1 MDLDHVSPLNLHK
14 TSGEVLLNQES
25 ALGAQGIL
33 LPHSLTFVYRKI
45 PTSQGSGKGGL
56 GAAAWGSSPE
66 RGCGN
71 QLRMEGLCG
80 SWLYPWE
87 QKTECGE
94 VPWPV
99 TGGMGFR

>member
-1 MDLDHVSPLNLHK
+1 M
-14 TSGEVLLNQES
+14 
-25 ALGAQGIL
+25 
-33 LPHSLTFVYRKI
+33 
-45 PTSQGSGKGGL
+45 GKGGL